1 MKIEWIKR
9 ITPCL
14 PIIFIFGCSASQKQI
29 IYDETRSQMLEKR
42 MNDLSKS
49 VTLLVKDANMMHNEI
64 EILANSQDALMQKIS
79 AVEEGVTYLSK
90 SFLDPSNTSAGGSE
104 HNQISG
110 EQKEADGAYNDNAG
124 HKRTSAPD
132 RGIHDDTIHAVA
144 RNIAAGFWDAL
155 LENDLDTA
163 KTFATMASGDNLTIN
178 KDIDDSNNHVTF
190 GNIVADNDKA
200 IIETMLNTQK
210 DGSQISIPLQTIL
223 VKEKNQW
230 KVDADLTMMSVF
242 GGAMGELIEGIGEAV
257 KNSGEGMGKALAEG
271 MAKELED
278 MANGNENMG
287 QQGATPVP

>member
-1 MKIEWIKR
+1 
-9 ITPCL
+9 
-14 PIIFIFGCSASQKQI
+14 
-29 IYDETRSQMLEKR
+29 

-49 VTLLVKDANMMHNEI
+49 VALLVKDANMMHNEI

-79 AVEEGVTYLSK
+79 AVEEGVAYLSK
-90 SFLDPSNTSAGGSE
+90 SFLDSSNTSAGGSE
-104 HNQISG
+104 HNQISR
-110 EQKEADGAYNDNAG
+110 ERKEADVAYNDNAG
-124 HKRTSAPD
+124 YKRTSPPD
-132 RGIHDDTIHAVA
+132 RGIHDETIHAVA

-178 KDIDDSNNHVTF
+178 KDIDDSSNHVTF
-190 GNIVADNDKA
+190 GDIVADNDKA
-200 IIETMLNTQK
+200 TIETMLNTQK
-210 DGSQISIPLQTIL
+210 DGSQISIPLRTIL

-242 GGAMGELIEGIGEAV
+242 GGAMGEVIEGIGEAV

>member
-1 MKIEWIKR
+1 
-9 ITPCL
+9 
-14 PIIFIFGCSASQKQI
+14 
-29 IYDETRSQMLEKR
+29 MLEKR
-42 MNDLSKS
+42 LNDLSKS
-49 VTLLVKDANMMHNEI
+49 VSLLVKDANMMHNEI
-64 EILANSQDALMQKIS
+64 EILANSQDAVMRKIS
-79 AVEEGVTYLSK
+79 TVEEGVAYLSK

-110 EQKEADGAYNDNAG
+110 ERKEADVTYNDNAG
-124 HKRTSAPD
+124 HKRASAPD
-132 RGIHDDTIHAVA
+132 RDTHGDTIHAVA

-178 KDIDDSNNHVTF
+178 KDVDDSSNHVTF

-271 MAKELED
+271 MAKELEE
-278 MANGNENMG
+278 MANDNENMG
-287 QQGATPVP
+287 QKGATPVP